1 MVKLSMSSRI
11 HPHSTTA
18 GRDSPLVP
26 LLGKEPAAFFLT
38 PGNGILFLQSTNYP
52 KILTIHN
59 FHTVNQMKKRSDPIP
74 AKQRLDQ
81 MLSKLK
87 DHDFRITPQRLAVL
101 KVLAA
106 SDGHPSVE
114 RIYDTVRTQF
124 PTTSIATIYKTVALL
139 KQEKEVLEISFPDG
153 SNRYD
158 GNKPYPHP
166 HLICTRCKKIID
178 PDLSSLEDLAREITK
193 ETGFKISTHRVD
205 FFGLCRE
212 CQ

>member
-1 MVKLSMSSRI
+1 MR
-11 HPHSTTA
+11 
-18 GRDSPLVP
+18 
-26 LLGKEPAAFFLT
+26 
-38 PGNGILFLQSTNYP
+38 
-52 KILTIHN
+52 
-59 FHTVNQMKKRSDPIP
+59 KRSEAVP
-74 AKQRLDQ
+74 AQQRLDQ
-81 MLSKLK
+81 MLAKLK

-106 SDGHPSVE
+106 SEGHPSVE
-114 RIYDTVRTQF
+114 RIYESVRSQF

-139 KQEKEVLEISFPDG
+139 KQENEVIEISFPDG

-178 PDLSSLEDLAREITK
+178 PDLSSLEDLAREVTK
-193 ETGFKISTHRVD
+193 ETGFHITTHRVD
-205 FFGLCRE
+205 FFGVCRE